1 MNKKLIGRLLLVFVI
16 IVLIPAAV
24 IYFTFDIRALEYLT
38 MFKPWSI
45 AAAFGI
51 LAVGLIFDGLRLM
64 TLARVTD
71 ERLSIKEVINVV
83 LSNYFLAVL
92 TPGASGGAI
101 AQIMFMKRANVPVA
115 KATVI
120 VFVRTIMS
128 ITFLILLVPFVLY
141 NDAFLSEWMPPAVI
155 AAVSVIFISIPVAVV
170 LLMRTRYPEFW
181 LVALTGKL
189 SRKCFNSYYEFK
201 KASFI
206 MGRHP
211 LMILRAFIES
221 GISLL
226 GIYATVPMFFLG
238 MNIQFDWLQVM
249 GRMVLLNFK
258 PGFIFFTYSWR
269 QRHCRSRLYRAVRIA
284 SAGRHGR
291 HYGSALAFYGRVF
304 PVFAGCFY
312 FHPCFWFKHYC
323 CQ

>member
-16 IVLIPAAV
+16 IVLIPAA
-24 IYFTFDIRALEYLT
+24 FDIRALEYLT

-189 SRKCFNSYYEFK
+189 MNSK
-201 KASFI
+201 KHRLLWA
-206 MGRHP
+206 G
-211 LMILRAFIES
+211 IL
-221 GISLL
+221 
-226 GIYATVPMFFLG
+226 
-238 MNIQFDWLQVM
+238 
-249 GRMVLLNFK
+249 
-258 PGFIFFTYSWR
+258 
-269 QRHCRSRLYRAVRIA
+269 
-284 SAGRHGR
+284 
-291 HYGSALAFYGRVF
+291 
-304 PVFAGCFY
+304 
-312 FHPCFWFKHYC
+312 
-323 CQ
+323 

>member
-141 NDAFLSEWMPPAVI
+141 NDAFLSI
-155 AAVSVIFISIPVAVV
+155 
-170 LLMRTRYPEFW
+170 R
-181 LVALTGKL
+181 
-189 SRKCFNSYYEFK
+189 N
-201 KASFI
+201 
-206 MGRHP
+206 
-211 LMILRAFIES
+211 
-221 GISLL
+221 
-226 GIYATVPMFFLG
+226 
-238 MNIQFDWLQVM
+238 
-249 GRMVLLNFK
+249 
-258 PGFIFFTYSWR
+258 
-269 QRHCRSRLYRAVRIA
+269 
-284 SAGRHGR
+284 
-291 HYGSALAFYGRVF
+291 
-304 PVFAGCFY
+304 FY
-312 FHPCFWFKHYC
+312 FHTCGSGAAYAHALSGVLAGC
-323 CQ
+323 ADRQAVSRLQAQML

>member
-1 MNKKLIGRLLLVFVI
+1 
-16 IVLIPAAV
+16 
-24 IYFTFDIRALEYLT
+24 

-189 SRKCFNSYYEFK
+189 SHDYRRKCFNSYYEFK
-201 KASFI
+201 KCIVYYGQASFDDS
-206 MGRHP
+206 
-211 LMILRAFIES
+211 A
-221 GISLL
+221 
-226 GIYATVPMFFLG
+226 
-238 MNIQFDWLQVM
+238 
-249 GRMVLLNFK
+249 VLLLN
-258 PGFIFFTYSWR
+258 R
-269 QRHCRSRLYRAVRIA
+269 A
-284 SAGRHGR
+284 SAFW
-291 HYGSALAFYGRVF
+291 AFTLLCRCSF
-304 PVFAGCFY
+304 
-312 FHPCFWFKHYC
+312 
-323 CQ
+323 

>member
-38 MFKPWSI
+38 
-45 AAAFGI
+45 FGI

-128 ITFLILLVPFVLY
+128 ITFPFVLY

-189 SRKCFNSYYEFK
+189 SHDYRRKCFNSYYEFK

-226 GIYATVPMFFLG
+226 GIYATVPVPMFFLG

-249 GRMVLLNFK
+249 GRMVLLNLVLYFS
-258 PGFIFFTYSWR
+258 PTPGGSGIAEAGFIVLFASLLPEGMVGIMAVLWRFTAEY
-269 QRHCRSRLYRAVRIA
+269 
-284 SAGRHGR
+284 
-291 HYGSALAFYGRVF
+291 F
-304 PVFAGCFY
+304 PFLLGI
-312 FHPCFWFKHYC
+312 
-323 CQ
+323 

>member
-24 IYFTFDIRALEYLT
+24 IYFT
-38 MFKPWSI
+38 I

-155 AAVSVIFISIPVAVV
+155 AAVSVIFISIP
-170 LLMRTRYPEFW
+170 L
-181 LVALTGKL
+181 
-189 SRKCFNSYYEFK
+189 
-201 KASFI
+201 
-206 MGRHP
+206 
-211 LMILRAFIES
+211 
-221 GISLL
+221 
-226 GIYATVPMFFLG
+226 
-238 MNIQFDWLQVM
+238 
-249 GRMVLLNFK
+249 
-258 PGFIFFTYSWR
+258 
-269 QRHCRSRLYRAVRIA
+269 
-284 SAGRHGR
+284 
-291 HYGSALAFYGRVF
+291 
-304 PVFAGCFY
+304 AGCADR
-312 FHPCFWFKHYC
+312 
-323 CQ
+323 QAVTRLQAQML

>member
-1 MNKKLIGRLLLVFVI
+1 M
-16 IVLIPAAV
+16 
-24 IYFTFDIRALEYLT
+24 
-38 MFKPWSI
+38 
-45 AAAFGI
+45 
-51 LAVGLIFDGLRLM
+51 
-64 TLARVTD
+64 
-71 ERLSIKEVINVV
+71 
-83 LSNYFLAVL
+83 
-92 TPGASGGAI
+92 
-101 AQIMFMKRANVPVA
+101 PVA

-189 SRKCFNSYYEFK
+189 SHDYRRKCFNSYYEFK

-221 GISLL
+221 GISFWAFTLL
-226 GIYATVPMFFLG
+226 
-238 MNIQFDWLQVM
+238 
-249 GRMVLLNFK
+249 
-258 PGFIFFTYSWR
+258 
-269 QRHCRSRLYRAVRIA
+269 CRCS
-284 SAGRHGR
+284 
-291 HYGSALAFYGRVF
+291 F
-304 PVFAGCFY
+304 
-312 FHPCFWFKHYC
+312 
-323 CQ
+323 

>member
-1 MNKKLIGRLLLVFVI
+1 MIGRLLLVFVI

-92 TPGASGGAI
+92 TPGARRGRNS
-101 AQIMFMKRANVPVA
+101 QIMFMKRANVPVA

-141 NDAFLSEWMPPAVI
+141 NDAFFKRMDATGSYRGSIRNIYFHTCGSGTAYAHALSG
-155 AAVSVIFISIPVAVV
+155 V
-170 LLMRTRYPEFW
+170 L
-181 LVALTGKL
+181 
-189 SRKCFNSYYEFK
+189 
-201 KASFI
+201 
-206 MGRHP
+206 
-211 LMILRAFIES
+211 
-221 GISLL
+221 
-226 GIYATVPMFFLG
+226 
-238 MNIQFDWLQVM
+238 
-249 GRMVLLNFK
+249 
-258 PGFIFFTYSWR
+258 
-269 QRHCRSRLYRAVRIA
+269 
-284 SAGRHGR
+284 
-291 HYGSALAFYGRVF
+291 
-304 PVFAGCFY
+304 AGCADR
-312 FHPCFWFKHYC
+312 
-323 CQ
+323 QAIARLQAQML

>member
-83 LSNYFLAVL
+83 LSNYFLAVVL

-128 ITFLILLVPFVLY
+128 ITFL
-141 NDAFLSEWMPPAVI
+141 
-155 AAVSVIFISIPVAVV
+155 
-170 LLMRTRYPEFW
+170 
-181 LVALTGKL
+181 
-189 SRKCFNSYYEFK
+189 
-201 KASFI
+201 
-206 MGRHP
+206 
-211 LMILRAFIES
+211 
-221 GISLL
+221 
-226 GIYATVPMFFLG
+226 
-238 MNIQFDWLQVM
+238 
-249 GRMVLLNFK
+249 
-258 PGFIFFTYSWR
+258 
-269 QRHCRSRLYRAVRIA
+269 
-284 SAGRHGR
+284 
-291 HYGSALAFYGRVF
+291 
-304 PVFAGCFY
+304 AGCADR
-312 FHPCFWFKHYC
+312 
-323 CQ
+323 QAVARLQAQML

>member
-141 NDAFLSEWMPPAVI
+141 NDAFFKRMDAASSYRSSIRNIYFHTCGSGAAYAHALSGVLAGC
-155 AAVSVIFISIPVAVV
+155 AYRQAVS
-170 LLMRTRYPEFW
+170 R
-181 LVALTGKL
+181 
-189 SRKCFNSYYEFK
+189 
-201 KASFI
+201 
-206 MGRHP
+206 
-211 LMILRAFIES
+211 
-221 GISLL
+221 
-226 GIYATVPMFFLG
+226 
-238 MNIQFDWLQVM
+238 LQAQM
-249 GRMVLLNFK
+249 L
-258 PGFIFFTYSWR
+258 
-269 QRHCRSRLYRAVRIA
+269 
-284 SAGRHGR
+284 
-291 HYGSALAFYGRVF
+291 
-304 PVFAGCFY
+304 
-312 FHPCFWFKHYC
+312 
-323 CQ
+323 